1 METADSLIR
10 GPGYNLLT
18 VTSLTPTTPDAPC
31 DSPDRAAM
39 GSTDSDLVRL
49 RFDIAYDGTDFHG
62 WAAQRDKPTGEP
74 VRTVQATLE
83 STLEKVLRTPVQLT
97 VAGRTDA
104 GVHASGQ
111 VAHADVPVSC
121 LDTRSIA
128 GDPGNLV
135 RRVARLLPADVT
147 LRGTSF
153 APPGFDARFSALRRH
168 YVYRVTSC
176 VSGPLPTRA
185 RDTAHWRRSVDIN
198 RMQVA
203 ADALLGLNDFAAF
216 CRHKPHAT
224 TTRDLQQFQ
233 WFDVSTREEP
243 ELYEAHV
250 TADAFCWS
258 MVRSLVG
265 ACLSV
270 GEGRRAV
277 GFTEQ
282 LLSEGKRSPL
292 VPVAEARGLSLV
304 GVDYPGDADLA
315 ARAEQTRERRDA
327 RTDGDEA

>member
-1 METADSLIR
+1 MESGDFLIR
-10 GPGYNLLT
+10 GRGYNLLT
-18 VTSLTPTTPDAPC
+18 VTSLTPTTPDTPC
-31 DSPDRAAM
+31 DSPNRAAT
-39 GSTDSDLVRL
+39 GSTASDLVRL

-147 LRGTSF
+147 LRGASF
-153 APPGFDARFSALRRH
+153 APSGFDARFSALRRH

-176 VSGPLPTRA
+176 VSARFLPVLAIRPTG
-185 RDTAHWRRSVDIN
+185 DGQWISTA
-198 RMQVA
+198 
-203 ADALLGLNDFAAF
+203 
-216 CRHKPHAT
+216 CRWQ
-224 TTRDLQQFQ
+224 LM
-233 WFDVSTREEP
+233 
-243 ELYEAHV
+243 LY
-250 TADAFCWS
+250 WGS
-258 MVRSLVG
+258 M
-265 ACLSV
+265 
-270 GEGRRAV
+270 
-277 GFTEQ
+277 T
-282 LLSEGKRSPL
+282 SPL
-292 VPVAEARGLSLV
+292 FVDTSHMRQPPEIYSGSSGSTYLRGKS
-304 GVDYPGDADLA
+304 
-315 ARAEQTRERRDA
+315 QSCTRPM
-327 RTDGDEA
+327 

>member
-1 METADSLIR
+1 M
-10 GPGYNLLT
+10 
-18 VTSLTPTTPDAPC
+18 TSLTPTTPETPC
-31 DSPDRAAM
+31 ESADYADTV
-39 GSTDSDLVRL
+39 STATDLARL

-62 WAAQRDKPTGEP
+62 WAAQRNKPTGEP

-147 LRGTSF
+147 LRGASF

-168 YVYRVTSC
+168 YVYRVTSSI
-176 VSGPLPTRA
+176 SGPLPTRA
-185 RDTAHWRRSVDIN
+185 RDTAHWRRTVDIE

-224 TTRDLQQFQ
+224 TTRDLQRFQ

-282 LLSEGKRSPL
+282 LLAEEKRSPL

-304 GVDYPGDADLA
+304 GVDYPEDADLA

-327 RTDGDEA
+327 RPDLNEA